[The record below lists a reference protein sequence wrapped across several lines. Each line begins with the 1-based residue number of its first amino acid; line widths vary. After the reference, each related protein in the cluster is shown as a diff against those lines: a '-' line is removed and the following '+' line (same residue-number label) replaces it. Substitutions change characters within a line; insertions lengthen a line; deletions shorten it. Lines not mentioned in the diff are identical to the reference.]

1 MDEVIY
7 NPYDPDRDEFVS
19 IAKENISYFRLTDD
33 SVLKRLFYKCK

>member
-7 NPYDPDRDEFVS
+7 NPYNCDRDEFIK
-19 IAKENISYFRLTDD
+19 IARKNIDYFKLTDD